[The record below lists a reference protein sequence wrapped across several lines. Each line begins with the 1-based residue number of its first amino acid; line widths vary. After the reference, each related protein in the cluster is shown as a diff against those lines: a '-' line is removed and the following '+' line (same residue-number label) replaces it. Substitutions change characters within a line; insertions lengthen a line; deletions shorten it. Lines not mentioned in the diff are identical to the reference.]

1 MDPHACGCVGSRC
14 AAPQGDQFAPWDGPA
29 ALKCA
34 PTLAAA
40 SAAAALPPEGAQFAP
55 WDGPAALMSG
65 VVRGVDKSAVQVALR
80 GVSKRFPATSGGQAV
95 QALAPIDLDI
105 RRGEF
110 FGVVGPSGC
119 GKSTLLDILAGLSP
133 PTKGSVAFEG
143 KPVDGVPDGIG
154 VVFQEDASFPWL
166 SVRDNVAFG
175 LREAALSAQ
184 EKARRVDD
192 AIAMMGLGDFA
203 RTFPAQL
210 SGGMRQRVCIAR
222 TLVTQPRLLLLDEPF
237 GALDQQTRLL
247 MGDEVLRLWRE
258 IDATVFL
265 ITHALDEAAMLAD
278 RIAIMSARPGRV
290 IEVVETRWPRERDS
304 RIVEHASFGAV
315 TSRLWKTLREESM
328 KTMGRAGD
336 TR

>member
-1 MDPHACGCVGSRC
+1 MGRPCG
-14 AAPQGDQFAPWDGPA
+14 AHW
-29 ALKCA
+29 CA
-34 PTLAAA
+34 PTLAA
-40 SAAAALPPEGAQFAP
+40 SFENAAAALPPEGELFAP
-55 WDGPAALMSG
+55 WGGPAALMSG
-65 VVRGVDKSAVQVALR
+65 MHGADESAVQVALR
-80 GVSKRFPATSGGQAV
+80 GVSKRFPASAGGQAV
-95 QALAPIDLDI
+95 QALAPIDLDL
-105 RRGEF
+105 RQGEF
-110 FGVVGPSGC
+110 FAVVGPSGC
-119 GKSTLLDILAGLSP
+119 GKSTLLELIAGLLPASE
-133 PTKGSVAFEG
+133 GRIEFEG
-143 KPVDGVPDGIG
+143 RPVESQVPDGIG

-166 SVRDNVAFG
+166 SVYDNVAFG
-175 LREAALSAQ
+175 LRQAALSAD
-184 EKARRVDD
+184 EKARRVND
-192 AIAMMGLGDFA
+192 AIVMMGLRDFA
-203 RTFPAQL
+203 ATFPAQL

-290 IEVVETRWPRERDS
+290 IEIVETHWPRERDS

-328 KTMGRAGD
+328 KTMGRASD
-336 TR
+336 SR